1 METSIPAAIVA
12 AIVMVSAM
20 VLARSGYR
28 SVDEMGQLWKEME
41 ARSADQV
48 RTQLTITNVTSSSPY
63 VDAELRNDGSTT
75 LAGYDRMDVV
85 VQYTTGGATPVLAW
99 MPYTDGALA
108 PNTWTV
114 QNIINDAF
122 EPGILNPGETLS
134 IRIWLD
140 PPAGGGTTNRLVI
153 ATDLGVTVSTTFT
166 G

>member
-1 METSIPAAIVA
+1 METSIPAAVVA
-12 AIVMVSAM
+12 AILIVSAM

-48 RTQLTITNVTSSSPY
+48 RTQLTITNVTPNSPY

-75 LAGYDRMDVV
+75 LADYGGMDVV
-85 VQYTTGGATPVLAW
+85 VQYTTGGGAPALGW
-99 MPYTDGALA
+99 IPYTNGALA

-122 EPGILNPGETLS
+122 EPGILNPGETLG

-140 PPAGGGTTNRLVI
+140 PAAGGGTTNRLVI
-153 ATDLGVTVSTTFT
+153 ATDLGITVSTAFT

>member
-1 METSIPAAIVA
+1 METSIPAAVIA
-12 AIVMVSAM
+12 AILMVSAM

-28 SVDEMGQLWKEME
+28 SVDEMGQVWKEME
-41 ARSADQV
+41 ARSAEQM
-48 RTQLTITNVTSSSPY
+48 RTRLTITNVTSSSPY
-63 VDAELRNDGSTT
+63 VDADLQNDGSTT
-75 LAGYDRMDVV
+75 LASYDRMDVL
-85 VQYTTGGATPVLAW
+85 VQYTTGGGSPALAW
-99 MPYTDGALA
+99 IPYTNGALA

-122 EPGILNPGETLS
+122 EPGILNPGETLR

-140 PPAGGGTTNRLVI
+140 PPAGGGTTNRLLV